1 MPKSLSVDLRTR
13 VLKAISEGTSCR
25 EAGRRFGVSA
35 ASAIR
40 WQSLSR
46 MKGDARPKPQ
56 GGDRRS
62 NRTEAHSAAILKLYQ
77 DKPDITLAEIR
88 AGLSENCVHVGHA
101 SLWRF
106 FVRHDITLKKSRR
119 MPVNRSGRTS

>member
-1 MPKSLSVDLRTR
+1 
-13 VLKAISEGTSCR
+13 
-25 EAGRRFGVSA
+25 
-35 ASAIR
+35 
-40 WQSLSR
+40 

-88 AGLSENCVHVGHA
+88 AGLSENGVHVGHA

-119 MPVNRSGRTS
+119 MPVNRVSGAAAPRRGSRLRSAADQAASEIAFGA